1 MTRLLS
7 YIFLFSLVYLSACKE
22 VLEPPPRDLRIDDLV
37 LKRPQDVPAVRVGLY
52 SSFRAITQYTVVAGD
67 FMSDHVRYNGTFND
81 YREFGTK
88 QVTTTNGDVAA
99 MWGYIYNTIYV
110 ANFIL
115 ERLPDL
121 TGVQAAAKK
130 QLLAEAHF
138 LRGLSNFY
146 GAYTYG
152 DIPKVTTTDQET
164 NRNIARTAKADI
176 LASVLADYQYA
187 LTNLPAEQTEG
198 AAYATQN
205 TVKAALAR
213 YYLYQKNWAL
223 AEQYAGQVIDS
234 KVYTLEPSYETIVLT
249 NFPKE
254 SIFEVGYTQ
263 NDANSPLLNNLL
275 VTRREMIPSE
285 QLIQALAS
293 AESKDRISTIG
304 FDGTKQR
311 GNDNGWT
318 VRKYGT
324 ATDGNSNMVVFRL
337 AEMYLIRAEARAQL
351 GKLTGTSGAIADV
364 NVLRARAKASAA
376 AVTSQAELLLT
387 IERERQYELSFEGHR
402 WYDLVRTGRVQT
414 VMAAF
419 SPNWNAR
426 YERWPIP
433 QTEIQRNPALKGAQN
448 PGY

>member
-1 MTRLLS
+1 MTRFLR
-7 YIFLFSLVYLSACKE
+7 YIFLLSLVYLSACKE

-37 LKRPQDVPAVRVGLY
+37 LKRAQDVPAVRVGLY

-88 QVTTTNGDVAA
+88 QITTTNGDVSA

-138 LRGLSNFY
+138 LRGLANFY
-146 GAYTYG
+146 GANTYG

-176 LASVLADYQYA
+176 LASVLTDFQYA
-187 LTNLPAEQTEG
+187 LTNLPADQTEG

-223 AEQYAGQVIDS
+223 AEQNATAVIDS
-234 KVYTLEPSYETIVLT
+234 KAYTLEASYETIVLT

-263 NDANSPLLNNLL
+263 NDAN

-285 QLIQALAS
+285 QLIQLLAS
-293 AESKDRISTIG
+293 AESKDRIATIG

-351 GKLTGTSGAIADV
+351 GKLTGTTGAISDV
-364 NVLRARAKASAA
+364 NVLRARAKAGNAA
-376 AVTSQAELLLT
+376 ATSQAEMLLT
-387 IERERQYELSFEGHR
+387 IERERQYELAFEGHR
-402 WYDLVRTGRVQT
+402 WYDLVRTGRAQI
-414 VMAAF
+414 VMSAF
-419 SPNWNAR
+419 SPNWNVR
-426 YERWPIP
+426 YERWPVP
-433 QTEIQRNPALKGAQN
+433 QTEIQRNPGLKGSQN

>member
-1 MTRLLS
+1 MTRFLI
-7 YIFLFSLVYLSACKE
+7 YIFLLSILSLSSCKE

-37 LKRPQDVPAVRVGLY
+37 LKRAQDVPAVRVGLY

-67 FMSDHVRYNGTFND
+67 FMSDYVRYNGTFGD

-88 QVTTTNGDVAA
+88 QITTTNGDVSA
-99 MWGYIYNTIYV
+99 MWGYIYNTVYV

-121 TGVQAAAKK
+121 AGVQPAAKK
-130 QLLAEAHF
+130 QLLGEAHF
-138 LRGLSNFY
+138 LRGLANFY
-146 GAYTYG
+146 GANTYG
-152 DIPKVTTTDQET
+152 DIPKVTTTDQVT
-164 NRNIARTAKADI
+164 NRNIPRAAKADI
-176 LASVLADYQYA
+176 LASVLEDFQYA
-187 LTNLPAEQTEG
+187 LTNLTTDQTEG
-198 AAYATQN
+198 AAYANQN
-205 TVKAALAR
+205 TVRAALAR
-213 YYLYQKNWAL
+213 YYLYQKNWVQ
-223 AEQYAGQVIDS
+223 AEQFASQVIDS
-234 KVYTLEPSYETIVLT
+234 KVYTLEPDFKTIVFN

-254 SIFEVGYTQ
+254 SIFEMGYTQ

-293 AESKDRISTIG
+293 AESKDRLATIS
-304 FDGTKQR
+304 FDATKQR

-324 ATDGNSNMVVFRL
+324 ATDGNSNVVVFRL
-337 AEMYLIRAEARAQL
+337 AEMYLIRAEARAQQ
-351 GKLTGTSGAIADV
+351 GKLAGANGAVSDI
-364 NVLRARAKASAA
+364 NVLRARAKAANVSA
-376 AVTSQAELLLT
+376 TNQADILAT
-387 IERERQYELSFEGHR
+387 VERERQYELAFEGHR
-402 WYDLVRTGRVQT
+402 WYDLVRTGRAQA
-414 VMAAF
+414 VMSAF

-426 YERWPIP
+426 YERWPVP